1 MGLTNRKSKTD
12 TTALLRRIQD
22 RLSTRLKLE
31 RDRTANL
38 SFVSSFICAAD
49 GRSLHGH
56 HGHRYARRILPSA
69 ACDRKDEFAPDA
81 CCRRSDSR
89 NRDRRCGH
97 CFQDAPHRLQQA
109 QALRQE
115 PQSRTSTPQSAF
127 RRQRGHET
135 SCSDSPCAQAAAEI
149 GQSPWRANDCDP
161 ESSHK
166 HVSVAKHCESTPYS
180 IGATRRGR
188 YSRLNSTLDK
198 PLFTRQTHDLARL

>member
-1 MGLTNRKSKTD
+1 MGHTDRKSKTD

-127 RRQRGHET
+127 RRQRGHESHATIPLVRRRRPRSGNRHGAQMTVIQNLRT
-135 SCSDSPCAQAAAEI
+135 SMS
-149 GQSPWRANDCDP
+149 
-161 ESSHK
+161 
-166 HVSVAKHCESTPYS
+166 VSQNIASQLH
-180 IGATRRGR
+180 IR
-188 YSRLNSTLDK
+188 
-198 PLFTRQTHDLARL
+198 